1 MFDKF
6 VTDKYFKSIYDIN
19 YESLKKSGIK
29 CLVFDQKNTLEPEN
43 VKNPSI
49 RLKDLFEDLRGMGF
63 QLVILSNN
71 LKKEVIPF
79 KEQLCVDASYFSC
92 KPLKRKYKKVLSIY
106 ELKPSEVACIGDQM
120 LFDVWGANR
129 MGLTS
134 ILVNPI
140 SLEEIAF
147 NRIGRK
153 LENFIMNQLTKK
165 DLFKKGRYY
174 E

>member
-1 MFDKF
+1 MICASFF
-6 VTDKYFKSIYDIN
+6 STLYIYLETGDVFSAEIQEN
-19 YESLKKSGIK
+19 KK
-29 CLVFDQKNTLEPEN
+29 
-43 VKNPSI
+43 
-49 RLKDLFEDLRGMGF
+49 RLTFRF

-71 LKKEVIPF
+71 FKKEVIPF

>member
-1 MFDKF
+1 
-6 VTDKYFKSIYDIN
+6 
-19 YESLKKSGIK
+19 
-29 CLVFDQKNTLEPEN
+29 
-43 VKNPSI
+43 
-49 RLKDLFEDLRGMGF
+49 
-63 QLVILSNN
+63 
-71 LKKEVIPF
+71 
-79 KEQLCVDASYFSC
+79 
-92 KPLKRKYKKVLSIY
+92 
-106 ELKPSEVACIGDQM
+106 M